1 MNLVTVADDMIIAV
15 VVDRIA
21 FVGAREG
28 HFPAAISLINY
39 KHFTP
44 IPALLVGVRKHFRN
58 FGILC

>member
-39 KHFTP
+39 KRFTP
-44 IPALLVGVRKHFRN
+44 IPALLVGVRKQFRN